1 VSGPST
7 GRACVFPFTYSGKV
21 YTECAKWIHGETEEG
36 EFWCSTKV
44 DKFGRHITGMGH
56 YGFCSSNCP
65 GMRGHEEYFSVNSSS
80 VEAERNVPVIFED
93 EIPVILGYPN

>member
-1 VSGPST
+1 MDPRRDGGGGVL
-7 GRACVFPFTYSGKV
+7 VLYKV
-21 YTECAKWIHGETEEG
+21 LSINNLHEQSN
-36 EFWCSTKV
+36 FSLRV

-93 EIPVILGYPN
+93 EISVILGYPN